1 VFNLAEGAYKKRE
14 SHEERMLAAKARR
27 AAEKRA
33 LGEHV
38 DEDIPEDAGD
48 RAADMGISFVT
59 RLI

>member
-14 SHEERMLAAKARR
+14 SQEQKMLAAKARR
-27 AAEKRA
+27 AAEKQA

-38 DEDIPEDAGD
+38 DEDIPEDTGD
-48 RAADMGISFVT
+48 RAADMGISFTT